1 MMKIAVI
8 CLDLRKVDGENMID
22 FSNYAKIKK
31 EAREVLKSIDETY
44 SDSFTQLTIIQSVQ
58 DLEVA
63 KQVIGMLVQR
73 NQLKK

>member
-1 MMKIAVI
+1 
-8 CLDLRKVDGENMID
+8 MID
-22 FSNYAKIKK
+22 FSNYAKIREKDREVLKSYAKIKK

-44 SDSFTQLTIIQSVQ
+44 SDSFTQLTIIQSIQ

-73 NQLKK
+73 NQLNK